1 MAALEAAT
9 YGNSEVRAQIMD
21 ITFHG
26 AAGGVTG
33 SCHLVEAAGKRILI
47 DCGIFQG
54 IDADA
59 QYTSDFAFDPRSIDY
74 ALITHAHLDHCG
86 RLPLLVKQGFHG
98 EIILTNPTRALMAI
112 VLADAASLQVEEAE
126 RQLRQYRRLGKL
138 ASEATYDM
146 PDVFDT
152 LALVGR
158 VALYQ
163 QPFDLCPGVRV
174 TFGDAGHILG
184 SSWILLDVTENARRQ
199 RIVFSGDI
207 GNRSR
212 PLLNAPAPAP
222 EVDYVVMES
231 TYGERTHKAIKASV
245 QELKDAIRETVA
257 RDGNVVI
264 PTFALERAQEILYYL
279 REMSEKGDL
288 PRRTQVF
295 LDSPL
300 AISATDM
307 FRRFPE
313 YLSRGARAQ
322 FAKGIDPFRLP
333 GLQCTRDTSQSREIN
348 AIQSG
353 AIILAGS
360 GMATGGRVLHHLKY
374 NLWRPES
381 SVIFVGFAAQGT
393 LARRIIDG
401 EPSVRVLGEDICV
414 AAHIYT
420 INGFS
425 AHADRDE
432 LLDWYRSSGVPRST
446 FLVHG
451 EDKARNALA
460 DALEQRG
467 MRVEKP
473 MLRQRYSL

>member
-1 MAALEAAT
+1 
-9 YGNSEVRAQIMD
+9 MD
-21 ITFHG
+21 VAFHG

-33 SCHLVEAAGKRILI
+33 SCYLAHAAGKRILI

-54 IDADA
+54 VDATDVH
-59 QYTSDFAFDPRSIDY
+59 DFGFAPSSIDY
-74 ALITHAHLDHCG
+74 VLITHAHLDHCG
-86 RLPLLVKQGFHG
+86 RLPLLVKQGFRG
-98 EIILTNPTRALMAI
+98 EIILTPPTRAIMAV

-126 RQLRQYRRLGKL
+126 RLSRQQRRQGKSPL
-138 ASEATYDM
+138 AAMYDM

-152 LALVGR
+152 IELIGR
-158 VALYQ
+158 LPRYG

-184 SSWILLDVTENARRQ
+184 SAWILLEVEEDGKNQ

-207 GNRSR
+207 GNRAR
-212 PLLNAPAPAP
+212 PLLDPPTSAPTA
-222 EVDYVVMES
+222 DYVVMES
-231 TYGERTHKAIKASV
+231 TYGERLHKSVEASV
-245 QELKDAIRETVA
+245 QELREAVLGTL
-257 RDGNVVI
+257 DQGGNVVI
-264 PTFALERAQEILYYL
+264 PTFALERAQELLYYL
-279 REMSEKGDL
+279 HQMSTQGKL
-288 PRRTQVF
+288 PRHTQIF

-300 AISATDM
+300 AISVTDI

-313 YLSRGARAQ
+313 YLSTSARKR
-322 FAKGIDPFRLP
+322 FGEGEDPFTLPRLH
-333 GLQCTRDTSQSREIN
+333 LTRSTSQSREIN
-348 AIQSG
+348 AIHSG

-360 GMATGGRVLHHLKY
+360 GMATGGRVLHHLRY
-374 NLWRPES
+374 NLWRSES

-401 EPSVRVLGEDICV
+401 ASYVRLFGEEVHV
-414 AAHIYT
+414 AAQIHT

-432 LLDWYRSSGVPRST
+432 LLDWHHTSGQPRTT

-451 EDKARNALA
+451 EERSRVALA

-467 MRVEKP
+467 AHVEKP
-473 MLRQRYSL
+473 LLHQTFPLMPADPA